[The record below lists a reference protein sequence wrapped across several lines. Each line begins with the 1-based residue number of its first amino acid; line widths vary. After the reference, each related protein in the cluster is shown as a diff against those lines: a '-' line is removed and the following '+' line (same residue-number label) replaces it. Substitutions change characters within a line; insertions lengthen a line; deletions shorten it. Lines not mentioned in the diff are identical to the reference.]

1 MQFFDKDQFREDL
14 KGLLSS
20 QDIELFIQLFEAR
33 RCPNP
38 TQAVAAVVGLT
49 EAGVKSRTLK
59 TLDKMRRIAGYAVLL
74 ERAGD
79 GSDAEPET
87 PKSN

>member
-20 QDIELFIQLFEAR
+20 HDIELFVQLYEAR

-38 TQAVAAVVGLT
+38 THAVATALGLT
-49 EAGVKSRTLK
+49 EAGVRFRTLK

-74 ERAGD
+74 ERAAD
-79 GSDAEPET
+79 GSDVEPET